1 MGPQLTS
8 KLVIIKKGREG
19 KCPRPFWE
27 NLFVGMQIP
36 NNLSI
41 KLFILGSA
49 KGVNTKRRTLLYDLN
64 KQFKD
69 LSQNVYPLIPNLSSE
84 NAKIPRIRVGK
95 EAERKSKDEIKFQEK
110 IRMEREEFKK
120 SLKRKPEDLTEETS
134 ELNKKQ
140 KTEENGDETVDDT
153 VDDNDDL
160 TEKIHTEDEMPT
172 ENGIVTTGTY
182 NFFFLSCFKVQVF

>member
-1 MGPQLTS
+1 MG
-8 KLVIIKKGREG
+8 I
-19 KCPRPFWE
+19 
-27 NLFVGMQIP
+27 QIP

-49 KGVNTKRRTLLYDLN
+49 KGVNSKRRTLLYDLN
-64 KQFKD
+64 KKFKD

-134 ELNKKQ
+134 DLNKKQ
-140 KTEENGDETVDDT
+140 KTEENGDETIDDT

-172 ENGIVTTGTY
+172 ENGTVTTGTY
-182 NFFFLSCFKVQVF
+182 NFFSFML

>member
-1 MGPQLTS
+1 M
-8 KLVIIKKGREG
+8 
-19 KCPRPFWE
+19 
-27 NLFVGMQIP
+27 
-36 NNLSI
+36 
-41 KLFILGSA
+41 
-49 KGVNTKRRTLLYDLN
+49 
-64 KQFKD
+64 
-69 LSQNVYPLIPNLSSE
+69 
-84 NAKIPRIRVGK
+84 GK

-120 SLKRKPEDLTEETS
+120 SLKRKPEDLTEETC

-140 KTEENGDETVDDT
+140 KTEENGDETIDDT

-172 ENGIVTTGTY
+172 QNGTVTTGTY

>member
-1 MGPQLTS
+1 M
-8 KLVIIKKGREG
+8 
-19 KCPRPFWE
+19 
-27 NLFVGMQIP
+27 GMQIP

-41 KLFILGSA
+41 KLFVLGSA
-49 KGVNTKRRTLLYDLN
+49 KGVNSKRRTLLYDLN

-110 IRMEREEFKK
+110 IRMEREDFKK
-120 SLKRKPEDLTEETS
+120 SLKRKPEDLTEEIS

-140 KTEENGDETVDDT
+140 KTEENGDETIDDT

-172 ENGIVTTGTY
+172 DNGTVTTGTY
-182 NFFFLSCFKVQVF
+182 